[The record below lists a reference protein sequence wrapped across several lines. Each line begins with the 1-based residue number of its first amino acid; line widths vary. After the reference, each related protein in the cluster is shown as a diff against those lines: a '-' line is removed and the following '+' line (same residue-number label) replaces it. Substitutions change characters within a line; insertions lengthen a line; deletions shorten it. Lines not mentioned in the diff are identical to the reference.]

1 MRLTAVIADDHPG
14 CLATLREIL
23 QSEPGLDIVAQCS
36 NGTAAAAAITEFKPD
51 IAVLDIDMPEM
62 DGIAV
67 ADGARNRGQART
79 QFVLVTMH
87 KDPFLMQRARD
98 TGVQAYVLK
107 ENVVL
112 ELIPAIRCV
121 LGGQRFAGR
130 LCSAFE

>member
-23 QSEPGLDIVAQCS
+23 QSEPGLDIVAQCA
-36 NGTAAAAAITEFKPD
+36 NGIAAEIAIAEFGPD
-51 IAVLDIDMPEM
+51 IAVLDVDMPGM

-67 ADGARNRGQART
+67 AAGARNRGQGGTR
-79 QFVLVTMH
+79 FVLVTMH

-121 LGGQRFAGR
+121 LKGERFAGR
-130 LCSAFE
+130 LCSAFD